1 MCTFITAILPAEAD
15 RGALES
21 RLHAHRLR
29 LQPQANPGLARQLQ
43 AGEAAFLTTRGHCDC
58 GTALGS
64 ACSRAGKSPGR
75 PEDRAAA
82 DALKLRR
89 KGWSEAKI
97 ARALSQRDDADVRD
111 ARVEAGRTAAG
122 EGADT
127 LGAEAWLQCL
137 REVLASGDTPWIGL
151 LHHVHDGSLDREF
164 ALQGRERWSMATLDA
179 DALARMREDV
189 VHVIAR

>member
-1 MCTFITAILPAEAD
+1 MCTFITAILPVEAD
-15 RGALES
+15 RAALEM

-29 LQPQANPGLARQLQ
+29 LRPQANPGLARQLQ
-43 AGEAAFLTTRGHCDC
+43 TGETAFLTTWGHCDC
-58 GTALGS
+58 GTPLGLAS
-64 ACSRAGKSPGR
+64 DRADTSPVR

-82 DALKLRR
+82 EARTLRR

-97 ARALSQRDDADVRD
+97 ARALAQRDDAHVRD
-111 ARVEAGRTAAG
+111 ARAEADRAASG

-127 LGAEAWLQCL
+127 LCADAWLQCL

-151 LHHVHDGSLDREF
+151 LHHVYDGGLDREF
-164 ALQGRERWSMATLDA
+164 ALQGRERWPVAALDA
-179 DALARMREDV
+179 DALAHMRADV

>member
-1 MCTFITAILPAEAD
+1 MCTFITAILPVEVD
-15 RGALES
+15 RAALET

-43 AGEAAFLTTRGHCDC
+43 AGESAFLTTWGHCDC
-58 GTALGS
+58 GTPLGC
-64 ACSRAGKSPGR
+64 AFARAGKSSGR
-75 PEDRAAA
+75 PEDRPAVEAR
-82 DALKLRR
+82 KLRR
-89 KGWSEAKI
+89 KGWGEAKI
-97 ARALSQRDDADVRD
+97 ARALSQREDADVRD

-137 REVLASGDTPWIGL
+137 RAVLTSGDTPWIGL
-151 LHHVHDGSLDREF
+151 LHHLYDGSVDREF
-164 ALQGRERWSMATLDA
+164 ALQGRERWSVATLDA